1 MLYLP
6 NSFIVPSFLGL
17 VVSVRGCE
25 GGPTVAWCEWVK
37 DPDISLIVFTRRI
50 AYSQMCE
57 PYVAIIIASYSAKCK
72 YQAEVH

>member
-25 GGPTVAWCEWVK
+25 GGPTVAWGKWVK
-37 DPDISLIVFTRRI
+37 DPDIK
-50 AYSQMCE
+50 
-57 PYVAIIIASYSAKCK
+57 KCTLMPVTPE
-72 YQAEVH
+72 ALCTHI